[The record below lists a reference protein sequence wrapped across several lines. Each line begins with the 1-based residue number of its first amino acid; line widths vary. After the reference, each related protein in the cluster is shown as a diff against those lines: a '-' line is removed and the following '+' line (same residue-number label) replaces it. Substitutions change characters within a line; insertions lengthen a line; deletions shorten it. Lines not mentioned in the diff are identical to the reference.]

1 MKRDYDF
8 AKYEE
13 EEEEWVEEDEEEN
26 YDLLK
31 KAERGG

>member
-13 EEEEWVEEDEEEN
+13 EEEEQAEEDEED

-31 KAERGG
+31 KAE